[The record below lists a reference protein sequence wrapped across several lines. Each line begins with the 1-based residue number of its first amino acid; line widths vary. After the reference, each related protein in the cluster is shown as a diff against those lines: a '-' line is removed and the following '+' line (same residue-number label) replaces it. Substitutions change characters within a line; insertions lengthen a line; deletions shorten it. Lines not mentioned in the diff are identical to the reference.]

1 MVSVSFQFRTWNA
14 NGLLLFSTLA
24 DGMLELVLKDGKVMV
39 HISVLQLKSSQA
51 DMASG
56 TMDLHFI
63 LEAHSL
69 LFYTVLFSVC
79 FFLLANITLCGL
91 ANTHLHRTVS
101 KLKVPAIISQC

>member
-39 HISVLQLKSSQA
+39 HISVLQLKSSHV

-56 TMDLHFI
+56 MEDLHLACLFWEFMHYCFI
-63 LEAHSL
+63 QQ
-69 LFYTVLFSVC
+69 FFSG
-79 FFLLANITLCGL
+79 FLKNVAWCRPV
-91 ANTHLHRTVS
+91 NTHRHT
-101 KLKVPAIISQC
+101 